1 MPRPPVGSGHERAA
15 GHRRRRRLAV
25 ARDAN
30 RANWDERAGLHEV
43 AYGIERCAEDPAYL
57 STVVS
62 DDLPVLAAHLPQ
74 GSLRGLDVVHLQ
86 CHIGTDT
93 ISKP

>member
-1 MPRPPVGSGHERAA
+1 M
-15 GHRRRRRLAV
+15 
-25 ARDAN
+25 
-30 RANWDERAGLHEV
+30 
-43 AYGIERCAEDPAYL
+43 
-57 STVVS
+57 VS